1 MENLTHL
8 INAMADALRG
18 RDALIQVQVG
28 TEYFIRKVGDLNRLA
43 GRPHVNVVTADSSF
57 LAWMGREIGRLQLR
71 KGTIDNHR
79 NALRHLTLFRPELRF
94 SDIDYALIVSFDRFL
109 RALGLA
115 VNTIAKTMKI
125 FRRYVNLAMN
135 EDIFS
140 TNAFH
145 KYHIRTERRERP
157 TLTEREIRKV
167 ESVPTMNDEEERVKA
182 TFLLATYTGLRY
194 SDASATRKSQL
205 CTANSR
211 KWLVLRQNKTDSEV
225 RIPVG
230 SLFGGKALPLIGLRP
245 PTNAR
250 CNIIIKRLCKRAHIR
265 KHVTM
270 HTARRTCASILTA
283 RGVYL
288 NVVQRILGHQS
299 VQTTERYISTL
310 DTTVNRAVSRA
321 FR

>member
-1 MENLTHL
+1 MENIESI
-8 INAMADALRG
+8 INTLADALKG
-18 RDALIQVQVG
+18 RNALIQVQVG
-28 TEYFIRKVGDLNRLA
+28 TEYFIRKVGDVNRLA
-43 GRPHVNVVTADSSF
+43 ERPRVNVVTEDSSF
-57 LAWMGREIGRLQLR
+57 IAWMSGEVDKLQLR
-71 KGTIDNHR
+71 KGTVDNHR
-79 NALRHLTLFRPELRF
+79 NALRHLSLFRPDMRF
-94 SDIDYALIVSFDRFL
+94 SDIDYPLVASFDRFL

-194 SDASATRKSQL
+194 SDASTTRKNQVVTL
-205 CTANSR
+205 NRR

-225 RIPVG
+225 RIPITH
-230 SLFGGKALPLIGLRP
+230 LFGGKALPLVGVRSP
-245 PTNAR
+245 SNAR
-250 CNIIIKRLCKRAHIR
+250 CNIVLRRLCRRSRIR

-283 RGVYL
+283 RGVHL
-288 NVVQRILGHQS
+288 SVVQRILGHQS

-310 DTTVNRAVSRA
+310 DATVNRAVSKA